1 MRLSDMAEKKSKQ
14 RMYRIYM
21 STPKGPQSARFPAR
35 SIAHAIELA
44 AGAWC
49 PGEEPGSVTV
59 TLVSERPKIGSR
71 SAPSRADIAMA
82 LAMLASLRD
91 SGVWAAYE
99 RGLEVQA

>member
-1 MRLSDMAEKKSKQ
+1 MAEKKSRKQ

-21 STPKGPQSARFPAR
+21 TTPKGPQSARFPAR

-49 PGEEPGSVTV
+49 PGGEEPGSVTV

-99 RGLEVQA
+99 RGLVQA